1 MIRMNQIKIRA
12 GKEKEKYNPEYKAVP
27 EWERKLLESKIRKQL
42 RLKEKDTFT
51 FEIIKRSIDARKKPD
66 IFYSYT
72 VDVDGLKE
80 RDVIRRVK
88 EGQVSLVNPVKYR
101 FPSPG
106 NKSMG
111 HRPVIVGT
119 GPAGLFCGYMLAIH
133 GYRPVLL
140 ERGMEVEKRCKKVE
154 EFWKTGKLDEECNV
168 QFGEGGA
175 GTFSDCK
182 LNTLVKDKDG
192 RNKEALSIFVSA
204 GAPQHILYDGKPH
217 IGTDILT
224 EVVKNMRE
232 VILANGGEVR
242 FGTKVTDLYIE
253 GGKIRGLETEKRVE
267 NKESGKEEFAK
278 ERIEAEV
285 VVMAIGHSAR
295 DTFEMLYRN
304 RVPMEAKSFAVGLR
318 VEHPQ
323 DLIDRSQYGEEYPED
338 LPPASYK
345 VASQNK
351 EGRGVYSFC
360 MCPGGY
366 VVNASSE
373 KGRLAVNGMS
383 YSGREGENA
392 NSAVIVSVN
401 AEDYGSMG
409 PLGGIEFQR
418 MLEKRAYEIG
428 EGSVPV
434 EYYGDFKK
442 AVLEKA
448 GENKTSRELQGG
460 GGKTE
465 ESFYDRCTPQI
476 KGKWKFG
483 KVHNI
488 MPDALNLAFVEGMEH
503 FNRKIPGFAAE
514 GVILSGIESRT
525 SSPVRI
531 HRNEGGQSEI
541 AGLYPC
547 GEGAGYAGGIMSAA
561 MDGIRTAEQ
570 IAKEYKALEEYGQ
583 RGVF

>member
-1 MIRMNQIKIRA
+1 M
-12 GKEKEKYNPEYKAVP
+12 
-27 EWERKLLESKIRKQL
+27 
-42 RLKEKDTFT
+42 
-51 FEIIKRSIDARKKPD
+51 
-66 IFYSYT
+66 
-72 VDVDGLKE
+72 
-80 RDVIRRVK
+80 
-88 EGQVSLVNPVKYR
+88 
-101 FPSPG
+101 
-106 NKSMG
+106 
-111 HRPVIVGT
+111 
-119 GPAGLFCGYMLAIH
+119 
-133 GYRPVLL
+133 
-140 ERGMEVEKRCKKVE
+140 
-154 EFWKTGKLDEECNV
+154 
-168 QFGEGGA
+168 
-175 GTFSDCK
+175 SD
-182 LNTLVKDKDG
+182 
-192 RNKEALSIFVSA
+192 R
-204 GAPQHILYDGKPH
+204 Q
-217 IGTDILT
+217 
-224 EVVKNMRE
+224 
-232 VILANGGEVR
+232 
-242 FGTKVTDLYIE
+242 
-253 GGKIRGLETEKRVE
+253 
-267 NKESGKEEFAK
+267 
-278 ERIEAEV
+278 
-285 VVMAIGHSAR
+285 
-295 DTFEMLYRN
+295 
-304 RVPMEAKSFAVGLR
+304 
-318 VEHPQ
+318 
-323 DLIDRSQYGEEYPED
+323 
-338 LPPASYK
+338 
-345 VASQNK
+345 
-351 EGRGVYSFC
+351 
-360 MCPGGY
+360 
-366 VVNASSE
+366 
-373 KGRLAVNGMS
+373 VNGMS